1 MTARPRLP
9 HSLLALLFLA
19 SPLKAQE
26 LHDCVIQPTVTAR
39 LGSPIGGILD
49 SVLVERGDFVQAG
62 DPVARLRSDIEQAD
76 LAIATEQAASDSDIK
91 AQEARLR
98 LAQTR
103 RDRLVTLVDRKISA
117 QDELDEAESA
127 LEVIRRELAMAETRQ
142 RMAQLELRRA
152 QALVDQRTIRSPVS
166 GVVVDRG
173 LSAGEYV
180 SADAAIV
187 TVAQLDPLS
196 VEAFLPV
203 DLSAGLEVGRP
214 VEVLPDAPIGGSHR
228 GELVLVD
235 RVFDTASQTF
245 AVRARIANPDLA
257 IPAGHL
263 CQLRILPDTAP

>member
-1 MTARPRLP
+1 MTRRL
-9 HSLLALLFLA
+9 LLALLVVT
-19 SPLKAQE
+19 SPAAAQDA
-26 LHDCVIQPTVTAR
+26 HDCVIQPNLIAR

-49 SVLVERGDFVQAG
+49 VVLVERGDFVKAG
-62 DPVARLRSDIEQAD
+62 DPVARLRSDVEDAD
-76 LAIATEQAASDSDIK
+76 LAIATEQANSDSDIK

-103 RDRLVTLVDRKISA
+103 RDRLATLVERKISA

-142 RMAQLELRRA
+142 RMAALEERRA
-152 QALVDQRTIRSPVS
+152 QAVLDQRTIRSTIT

-173 LSAGEYV
+173 LTAGEYV
-180 SADAAIV
+180 SSDTPIV

-203 DLSAGLEVGRP
+203 ELSAGLEVGAA
-214 VEVLPDAPIGGSHR
+214 VEVLPDAPIGGVFP

-235 RVFDTASQTF
+235 RVFDTASRTF
-245 AVRARIANPDLA
+245 AVRARIENPDLA

-263 CQLRILPDTAP
+263 CRLRLLTVPKP

>member
-1 MTARPRLP
+1 MTRL
-9 HSLLALLFLA
+9 SLMALLLLTVPA
-19 SPLKAQE
+19 AALE

-39 LGSPIGGILD
+39 LGSPIGGLLD
-49 SVLVERGDFVQAG
+49 AVLVERGDFVQAG
-62 DPVARLRSDIEQAD
+62 DAVARLRSDVEEAD
-76 LAIATEQAASDSDIK
+76 LAIATEQAASDSDLK

-103 RDRLVTLVDRKISA
+103 RDRLATLVERKISA

-127 LEVIRRELAMAETRQ
+127 LEVIRREVAMAHTRQ

-152 QALVDQRTIRSPVS
+152 QALLDQRTIRSPVS

-173 LSAGEYV
+173 LAAGEYV

-203 DLSAGLEVGRP
+203 ELSVGLEVGRP
-214 VEVLPDAPIGGSHR
+214 VEVLPDAPVGGTYAGR
-228 GELVLVD
+228 LVLVD
-235 RVFDTASQTF
+235 RVFDTASRTF
-245 AVRARIANPDLA
+245 AVRARIDNPDLA

-263 CQLRILPDTAP
+263 CRLRILPATQP